1 MFKRMARKVKRKE
14 RDEELGLDEEAKQV
28 LGLQDTDSD
37 ESETDSEVNSDLGS
51 NSDSDAS
58 LDSDLDVGSDA
69 GMKTEW
75 LGAEGYGS
83 EEDEGSDDD
92 SLDLDFDDDED
103 PPMTL
108 VEATKKPIYL
118 TSADPDIHACIVCPK
133 KALKNQKMVEV
144 HLQSSVRSIS
154 PLLIVGLN

>member
-1 MFKRMARKVKRKE
+1 MFKRITKKVKRKE

-51 NSDSDAS
+51 DSDSDAS
-58 LDSDLDVGSDA
+58 LDSGFDAGSDA

-92 SLDLDFDDDED
+92 SLDLDFDDDDE

-118 TSADPDIHACIVCPK
+118 TESDPDMHACIVCPK
-133 KALKNQKMVEV
+133 KVLKNQKMVDV
-144 HLQSSVRSIS
+144 HLQSSVRSIW
-154 PLLIVGLN
+154 LLVIVGFN